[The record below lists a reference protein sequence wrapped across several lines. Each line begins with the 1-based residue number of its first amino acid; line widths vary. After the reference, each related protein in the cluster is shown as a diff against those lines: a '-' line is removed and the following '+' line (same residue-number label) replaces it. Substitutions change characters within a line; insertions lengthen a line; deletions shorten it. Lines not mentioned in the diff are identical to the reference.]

1 MRYVITDTS
10 ITRISETYGTIQNVG
25 RDKIELSNSADFAD
39 VFVLYSLN
47 QVSFN
52 EPLYIRAFDNGAK
65 SFNIPVNV
73 VQFIV
78 SDTSSGG
85 GTTADDTTIEDF
97 EKYIEEIFSGE
108 NSETIDDPDFN
119 SYVESIFNGNIS
131 VTTDNDDFNSY
142 IDNIFENS
150 AAG

>member
-10 ITRISETYGTIQNVG
+10 TIRISETYGTIQNVG

-47 QVSFN
+47 QVTFN
-52 EPLYIRAFDNGAK
+52 KPLYIRAFDNGAK
-65 SFNIPVNV
+65 NFNIPVNV

-78 SDTSSGG
+78 SGG
-85 GTTADDTTIEDF
+85 GTSTTTDDTTIEAA
-97 EKYIEEIFSGE
+97 ENYIDEIFNGVKTESTG
-108 NSETIDDPDFN
+108 NADFN
-119 SYVESIFNGNIS
+119 SYADAIFSGYFS
-131 VTTDNDDFNSY
+131 QAVGDDDFNSY
-142 IDNIFENS
+142 LDDIFIVNS

>member
-25 RDKIELSNSADFAD
+25 RDKIELSNSADFEN

-47 QVSFN
+47 QVAFK

-78 SDTSSGG
+78 NDTSSGG
-85 GTTADDTTIEDF
+85 TETTDTTVEDT
-97 EKYIEEIFSGE
+97 ENYIDKIFSGE
-108 NSETIDDPDFN
+108 NTETIDDPDFN
-119 SYVESIFNGNIS
+119 SYVDDIFSGNFS
-131 VTTDNDDFNSY
+131 ATTDNDDFNSY